1 MLTFW
6 KGQPALLPESQ
17 VTVRFSCTKVDAR
30 LRLSPNLNTGVRHY
44 RPGECALGGECPG
57 LPSLVDLRLQAT
69 EQLQTPREDC
79 RWWGTSQLTPGLFG
93 DRDNTSVYIPYRLRD
108 RELTITSTMSLAHIS
123 PLISFFAGA

>member
-1 MLTFW
+1 MLTFG

-57 LPSLVDLRLQAT
+57 LPSARRSSLTSYRTARLQAT
-69 EQLQTPREDC
+69 EQLQTPQED
-79 RWWGTSQLTPGLFG
+79 WWLGTSQLTPGLFG
-93 DRDNTSVYIPYRLRD
+93 DRDNTSVVNYAILGLRP
-108 RELTITSTMSLAHIS
+108 RTA
-123 PLISFFAGA
+123 